1 MTTQS
6 GIVKT
11 LIRLHAIGSAV
22 LYTVEINLILEKVG
36 IIMCG

>member
-11 LIRLHAIGSAV
+11 LSRMHAIGSAV
-22 LYTVEINLILEKVG
+22 LHTVEINLHLEKVSMS
-36 IIMCG
+36 MCG